1 MQNLK
6 ATHAIDTSKYYR
18 MPWTMSDNGLS
29 WLEPTRNCNLSC
41 EYCYQRHDPQSHKS
55 LLRVESELVSMMKL
69 RKCDAMIIAG
79 GEPLTHPQIIE
90 ITQTVKKHGTKPVIL
105 TNGVSLT
112 PSLVHKLKKAGVYGF
127 IFHVDSHQ
135 NRPDWEGKS
144 ETELNVLRQ
153 EYADMVHNEGGLI
166 CGYNT
171 TILPET
177 LDEVSHIVEWTIKNI
192 HKVTCNVLIPVRTA
206 HPDDPWDYYAGSQ
219 QIILR
224 ETPYISSKRYK
235 NLTAL
240 DICEQI
246 WKVCPYYA
254 FSSYLGGTVLPDAPK
269 WLFGTHVGSSKHI
282 YGNLGARTAE
292 FLQEAYHFLTGRY
305 LAFTPPKINSKAR
318 LLFPLMAIDRG
329 IRNMFKKRWNS
340 FLKNPFLIF
349 EKISIQNLIV
359 MQPHDF
365 LPNGEQD
372 ECDGCPNKTYWNGR
386 LVSECRKEDY
396 MLCGR
401 PITTVKKE
409 TSLCHGFSRRDTT
422 DFCMLR
428 SPCQEPADST
438 PAQEYYL
445 S

>member
-1 MQNLK
+1 
-6 ATHAIDTSKYYR
+6 
-18 MPWTMSDNGLS
+18 MSDNGLS

-55 LLRVESELVSMMKL
+55 LWQIESELVSMMKL

-90 ITQTVKKHGTKPVIL
+90 ITGMVKKHGTKPVIL

-144 ETELNVLRQ
+144 EKELNALRQ
-153 EYADMVHNEGGLI
+153 GYADMVHNEGGLV

-177 LDEVSHIVEWTIKNI
+177 LDEVRNIVEWTIINI
-192 HKVTCNVLIPVRTA
+192 HKVTFNVLIPVRTA
-206 HPDDPWDYYAGSQ
+206 HPDDPWDYYAGSRQ
-219 QIILR
+219 VILQ
-224 ETPYISSKRYK
+224 ETPYISSKRFK

-246 WKVCPYYA
+246 WKVCPDYA

-269 WLFGTHVGSSKHI
+269 WLFGTHVGSSNHI
-282 YGNLGARTAE
+282 YGNLGARAAE
-292 FLQEAYHFLTGRY
+292 FLQVAYHFLAGRY

-318 LLFPLMAIDRG
+318 LLLPLTALDRG
-329 IRNMFKKRWNS
+329 TRHMFQKRWKS

-359 MQPHDF
+359 MQPHDL

-401 PITTVKKE
+401 PIMAVEKE
-409 TSLCHGFSRRDTT
+409 TSPGHGFSRRDTKDLCLFRSACRTPT
-422 DFCMLR
+422 D
-428 SPCQEPADST
+428 SPA
-438 PAQEYYL
+438 AQKYNFG
-445 S
+445 